1 MLGLV
6 VLLLLIGRIFHTFAF
21 IQFFMCSLPIAW
33 FPYPFPPQSVLGSC
47 CSRPVKA
54 FSLASYL
61 YFSKSFIP
69 VSFVTMS
76 ISYLFL
82 LLTLF
87 IYCSILAGQAVLDY
101 EGDIAR
107 IIDLVRATIL
117 CASMEAMLAV
127 VQELLRHNIGQELGL
142 TV

>member
-1 MLGLV
+1 
-6 VLLLLIGRIFHTFAF
+6 
-21 IQFFMCSLPIAW
+21 
-33 FPYPFPPQSVLGSC
+33 
-47 CSRPVKA
+47 
-54 FSLASYL
+54 
-61 YFSKSFIP
+61 
-69 VSFVTMS
+69 MS

-82 LLTLF
+82 LLILF